1 MKVKPRITPNKNGGF
16 SLIEL
21 MVGVIVVSIGVYAL
35 IEMYSTGSQMITEEY
50 HRRIGLEKAQAK
62 MEMARFFKTEL
73 DTVPRNMS
81 GTFHEDL
88 LPLEEGQEEAI
99 PVEYTIVVTHSTE
112 LSRSS
117 GLPVYSMV
125 SLVYTWVERSQ
136 NVQTIEF
143 KTYF

>member
-1 MKVKPRITPNKNGGF
+1 MKVRPRITPNKNGGF
-16 SLIEL
+16 SLVEL

-35 IEMYSTGSQMITEEY
+35 VEMFSTGSTMITEEY

-62 MEMARFFKTEL
+62 MEMASFFKTEL
-73 DTVPRNMS
+73 DTVPIGMS

-88 LPLEEGQEEAI
+88 IPPEEGQDEAI
-99 PVEYTIVVTHSTE
+99 RAEYTILVTHSTE

-117 GLPVYSMV
+117 GLPVYSVV
-125 SLVYTWVERSQ
+125 SLTYSWVERSE